1 MAKLITATALAE
13 AISLAEGSFP
23 AGDPPEEFRL
33 IRAEAQLGTPVW
45 RLAFKR
51 ARLLPASL
59 EEPIGAGGELFF
71 TVDLD
76 QRSATFT
83 GGE

>member
-1 MAKLITATALAE
+1 MAELITAAALVE
-13 AISLAEGSFP
+13 AIGLAEGAFP
-23 AGDPPEEFRL
+23 AGDRPEDYRL
-33 IRAEAQLGTPVW
+33 IQAESQLGTPVW
-45 RLAFKR
+45 RLTFKR
-51 ARLLPASL
+51 ARLLPASP

-76 QRSATFT
+76 RRSAAFT